1 MARKRGWRNF
11 LVLSSMDSANECCQI
26 CNCQKIIY
34 TCVHIYQLAFSKKT
48 GRSAYSALSSG
59 FDYVG
64 KYLVYGNWF
73 TCEERKRLL
82 VDLLQLVV
90 ISYLISG
97 YFIMGIL
104 EKIAEI
110 ESEVYNSI

>member
-1 MARKRGWRNF
+1 M
-11 LVLSSMDSANECCQI
+11 L
-26 CNCQKIIY
+26 
-34 TCVHIYQLAFSKKT
+34 
-48 GRSAYSALSSG
+48 
-59 FDYVG
+59 G
-64 KYLVYGNWF
+64 K
-73 TCEERKRLL
+73 EETDLL
-82 VDLLQLVV
+82 VDLLHVVV